1 MKLFELKQKIQEY
14 QYMEDTDI
22 ISVSM
27 ASVLATRLKLGDPV
41 WMVVVGP
48 SSGGKSQIL
57 RPIAQTDEKF
67 IHRIDDLTENTLLSG
82 GIVAGGK
89 DVSLLNKVGPMGILV
104 ISDLTVI
111 FSKSKDSQA
120 AILGQIRMVY
130 DGEMTKYVGNKP
142 EPLKWKGS
150 LGVLAGC
157 TPSVYTHFET
167 VADMGERFIFYRMKD
182 NDAEKATRLSL
193 GRAVYGKE
201 LDQKLSDLYAEYI
214 KAVMADVDVDQIKFN
229 PTIYERFIRIS
240 VLAEKIRTVAHVTW
254 KDGTIDRIP
263 VAAMPMRVAL
273 QLMSIAK
280 GLAVMRYHETGSYE
294 LIEEDLRC
302 IDWCAY
308 SLANEEKRAILKILC
323 SVEKGVFVKTQI
335 IADKIGLDTSIVR
348 VILQNMSATGV
359 LERTGN
365 TEGLMWK
372 IKDDNDYYTIRRI
385 EGVDN
390 SVDISDRALSQ
401 EEAEESKLII
411 DKLFDE
417 F

>member
-157 TPSVYTHFET
+157 TPSVYTHFEA

-193 GRAVYGKE
+193 GRTVYGKE
-201 LDQKLSDLYAEYI
+201 LDKTLSDLYAEYI
-214 KAVMADVDVDQIKFN
+214 KAVMADVDVTQIKFS
-229 PTIYERFIRIS
+229 PELYERFIRIS

-254 KDGTIDRIP
+254 KDGTMDRIP

-280 GLAVMRYHETGSYE
+280 GLSVMRYHESGSYE
-294 LIEEDLRC
+294 LLEEDLRC
-302 IDWCAY
+302 VDWCAY

-323 SVEKGVFVKTQI
+323 SVEKGLFVKTQS
-335 IADKIGLDTSIVR
+335 IADKIGLDTSIIR

-372 IKDDNDYYTIRRI
+372 IKDDNDYDTIRRI
-385 EGVDN
+385 EAVDN

-401 EEAEESKLII
+401 EEAGESQLLM
-411 DKLFDE
+411 DQLFDD